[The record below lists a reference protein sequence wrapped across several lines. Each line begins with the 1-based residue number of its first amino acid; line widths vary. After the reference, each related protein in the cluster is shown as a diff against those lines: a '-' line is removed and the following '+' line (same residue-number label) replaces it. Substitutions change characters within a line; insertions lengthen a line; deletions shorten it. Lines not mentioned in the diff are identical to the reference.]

1 MKIWSKNVEYCTDNS
16 QVWKLSVLMLIASEK
31 IDSAMTLAFGE
42 LCYDAVFGWHRTPWI
57 KTCIIRY
64 SPARRSANVK
74 ARSAER
80 GSWVDSHL
88 SGFSMLSMENDEELR
103 SAADSIFVVCCKFLF
118 LCCWH
123 RIFSIAQTVIS
134 DVSDKLSSFLFLLS
148 AVDKKMLMSYVYSE
162 CELT

>member
-1 MKIWSKNVEYCTDNS
+1 MEQKCWILHWQFSSMEVICFDVDREWKNRFCND
-16 QVWKLSVLMLIASEK
+16 A
-31 IDSAMTLAFGE
+31 AFGE